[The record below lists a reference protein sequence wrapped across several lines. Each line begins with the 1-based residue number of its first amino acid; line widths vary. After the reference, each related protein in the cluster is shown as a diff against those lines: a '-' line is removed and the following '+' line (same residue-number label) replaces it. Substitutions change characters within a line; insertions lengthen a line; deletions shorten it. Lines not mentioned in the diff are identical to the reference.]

1 MLKTNP
7 QFPHLFPMKTTTI
20 TTIKILILPIL
31 AAAVLW
37 MGGCASMLQNMLAG
51 FMRGRGRGR
60 MAQFVVIFM
69 CAGMAFGSSGCV
81 STVILSAGKTE
92 GSVFKEDPT
101 PATRSHIERKIGTPK
116 ETHQLDTIPQLSDF
130 RALSARYHEELG
142 DKKSDSLSPG
152 GWLPVVRVYLTRDN
166 KARADAGFYDP
177 GMSDKNNEPLGG
189 ESVRGPIIY
198 ARYVYKGQIVPSGMQ
213 GAYFR
218 IGLCTWG
225 IAEPLLIPLALLTRV
240 TRETNYIDVW
250 YDATGYVL
258 AYSLSIKP
266 HAAVAF

>member
-1 MLKTNP
+1 MTIWHPSRMLFFWMTVFRWCRSPSLAQPPAKFCQASGLKSP
-7 QFPHLFPMKTTTI
+7 GLKALFIVM
-20 TTIKILILPIL
+20 
-31 AAAVLW
+31 
-37 MGGCASMLQNMLAG
+37 
-51 FMRGRGRGR
+51 
-60 MAQFVVIFM
+60 FM
-69 CAGMAFGSSGCV
+69 CTGIAFCSTGCV

-101 PATRSHIERKIGTPK
+101 PATRSHIERKIGAPK

-142 DKKSDSLSPG
+142 DRKSDSLSPG

-166 KARADAGFYDP
+166 KARANAGFYDP
-177 GMSDKNNEPLGG
+177 GMSDNKPLGG
-189 ESVRGPIIY
+189 DTVCGPIIY